1 MNVVKTIS
9 KELAEDTHALL
20 MTLGINSALSEE
32 KPTIKSYEHI
42 LPQGH
47 KPLKLNNIYC
57 VNIHNKRDALKI
69 LSNVYDKNNITDFIK
84 NQFMESYDTKIQRG
98 ISKDLALI
106 KVKQIEKLPS
116 NNRYVYDFSVPKYEN
131 FIGGFGS
138 ICLHNTGGEPLLR
151 KDICEIVKV
160 LKPKS
165 TLISIVTNASLID
178 EEKIKALKKAGLSY
192 LQISLDSVD
201 AKKHDDMRKIPG
213 LYEKTIRAVELCK
226 KYGISCCFS
235 SVVYHGGVEDF
246 EKIVKL
252 AKKYDIM
259 VLMNYVGIVGG
270 WKTEE
275 ELALTKDDFVRIHNL
290 MKDPNVR
297 FHTMYNFS
305 GKLECPAGKE
315 KLYITAYGD
324 VMPCNKNQMKAYGNV
339 LKEPL
344 KDIWMRM
351 YYNPEF
357 TSYCKDCKRFN
368 L

>member
-1 MNVVKTIS
+1 MRKALKHLKYIKSARLGARIAKGFVKGLILKQPVLRS
-9 KELAEDTHALL
+9 VELAINYECNAKCDMCYARDLL
-20 MTLGINSALSEE
+20 DAKRANMTVEQ
-32 KPTIKSYEHI
+32 IKSIWDQAHELGAVH
-42 LPQGH
+42 
-47 KPLKLNNIYC
+47 
-57 VNIHNKRDALKI
+57 VNI
-69 LSNVYDKNNITDFIK
+69 
-84 NQFMESYDTKIQRG
+84 
-98 ISKDLALI
+98 
-106 KVKQIEKLPS
+106 
-116 NNRYVYDFSVPKYEN
+116 
-131 FIGGFGS
+131 
-138 ICLHNTGGEPLLR
+138 TGGEPLLR
-151 KDICEIVKV
+151 KDICEIVKA

-165 TLISIVTNASLID
+165 TLVSIVTNASLID

-201 AKKHDDMRKIPG
+201 AKKHDDLRKIPG
-213 LYEKTIRAVELCK
+213 LHEKTIRAVELCK

>member
-1 MNVVKTIS
+1 MRKALKHLKYIKSARLGARIAKGFVKGLVLKQPVLRS
-9 KELAEDTHALL
+9 VELAINYECNAKCDMCYARDLL
-20 MTLGINSALSEE
+20 DAKRANMTVEQ
-32 KPTIKSYEHI
+32 IKSIWDQAHELGAVH
-42 LPQGH
+42 
-47 KPLKLNNIYC
+47 
-57 VNIHNKRDALKI
+57 VNI
-69 LSNVYDKNNITDFIK
+69 
-84 NQFMESYDTKIQRG
+84 
-98 ISKDLALI
+98 
-106 KVKQIEKLPS
+106 
-116 NNRYVYDFSVPKYEN
+116 
-131 FIGGFGS
+131 
-138 ICLHNTGGEPLLR
+138 TGGEPLLR
-151 KDICEIVKV
+151 KDICEIVKA

-165 TLISIVTNASLID
+165 TLVSIVTNASLID

-201 AKKHDDMRKIPG
+201 AKKHDDLRKIPG
-213 LYEKTIRAVELCK
+213 LHEKTIRAVELCK

>member
-1 MNVVKTIS
+1 MRKALKHLKYIKSARLGARIAKGFVKGLVLKQPVLRS
-9 KELAEDTHALL
+9 VELAINYECNAKCDMCYARDLL
-20 MTLGINSALSEE
+20 DKKRANMTVEQ
-32 KPTIKSYEHI
+32 IKSIWDQAHELGAVH
-42 LPQGH
+42 
-47 KPLKLNNIYC
+47 
-57 VNIHNKRDALKI
+57 VNI
-69 LSNVYDKNNITDFIK
+69 
-84 NQFMESYDTKIQRG
+84 
-98 ISKDLALI
+98 
-106 KVKQIEKLPS
+106 
-116 NNRYVYDFSVPKYEN
+116 
-131 FIGGFGS
+131 
-138 ICLHNTGGEPLLR
+138 TGGEPLLR
-151 KDICEIVKV
+151 KDICEIVKA

-165 TLISIVTNASLID
+165 TLVSIVTNASLID

-201 AKKHDDMRKIPG
+201 AKKHDDLRKIPG
-213 LYEKTIRAVELCK
+213 LHEKTIRAVELCK

-324 VMPCNKNQMKAYGNV
+324 VMPCNKNQMKAHGNV